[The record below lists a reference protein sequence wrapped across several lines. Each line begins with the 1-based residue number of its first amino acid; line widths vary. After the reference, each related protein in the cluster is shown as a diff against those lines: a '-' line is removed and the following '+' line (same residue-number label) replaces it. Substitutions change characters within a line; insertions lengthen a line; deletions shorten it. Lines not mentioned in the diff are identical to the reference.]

1 MAAWLLSLLLMGATY
16 TTAFRAYMDEI
27 DMPNAP
33 PEFVR
38 KRVATTWQEN
48 SAPAF
53 SSVKEEHESW
63 AEFDSPKRDLQD
75 ALLDLY
81 SYHDKTINHLD
92 PGYGS
97 NVLHEAAIMGMKDE
111 VAVLLE
117 IGADPNVLTI
127 QGSLSGP
134 RAHFPGSNALIL
146 ASENG
151 HTEIVSL
158 LLAAGAAVD
167 VQNKEHGNTA
177 LFLAAT
183 KGYTRIVQLLLAAKA
198 GIEIRGESGQDTPL
212 TRASFEGHADVVELL
227 LEAGAN
233 VSAPT
238 TRASQDGLWTGGN
251 ALVQAVKG
259 YDVRRGEDVQ
269 YLGEDSTSQLEARI
283 VAMLLDAGADST
295 ARDRFGST
303 PLIVA
308 AASGSVLV
316 VKELLRHRSA
326 AELSINVSTY
336 WEDNTAIGYAAF
348 NGFVEI
354 ARVLLDA
361 GADPS
366 VKNRKGLDAM
376 DLARTPTPHM
386 RSERYKDLTARRKR
400 IVQMLRAHTSKL
412 PPSGSGRVGS
422 PANHEGQTRHVIQR
436 AEMGGEGP
444 KLEELYKQLVW
455 LFLGLV
461 ALLLGLG
468 ALCGYGFRA
477 LCTGGSFGWVAVGAT
492 AVLVLAFIAGY
503 LRLLS
508 AAAIIVCSASCIF
521 RRHAAHN
528 QNPRALIWALYRDIY
543 RDTVACGVWLAAEG
557 RFWLRVLRWNTNED
571 GAVAFLPEHRGR
583 RRRGRDRARTREGP
597 TAQREESGTVPS
609 PDAPAVKCGAGEPQ
623 WWLDLDRF
631 YADLEAAARVE
642 KPDYM
647 CSITNEI
654 MRNPAALVDGD
665 VFQHVYEYDAIALWM
680 TDNCIDPRSGVS
692 IDPTRCALIR
702 DKRLEREIRS
712 WCEDKALSWRI
723 QLDSGSEAP
732 VPRRSLHVFVD
743 HSNVAVGAAR
753 LGKQLDV
760 MHLVRHVEGLRDV
773 KERVVIGSHEAERAR
788 HEWERH
794 GYSVSADSRHGPER
808 FVDDALHAQLMRTA
822 AKAFDPPRVIALVTG
837 DGNRND
843 GRTNFPECVEEALR
857 QRWHVELYSWRQQT
871 SNVYVVLA
879 EQYAGHFCI
888 CYLDDICGMA

>member
-16 TTAFRAYMDEI
+16 QYTTAFRAYMDEI
-27 DMPNAP
+27 DMPDAP

-38 KRVATTWQEN
+38 KRVATTRQEN
-48 SAPAF
+48 SAF
-53 SSVKEEHESW
+53 SSEKVELESW
-63 AEFDSPKRDLQD
+63 AEY
-75 ALLDLY
+75 LLGIGP
-81 SYHDKTINHLD
+81 KTIDHLH
-92 PGYGS
+92 PGYGC
-97 NVLHEAAIMGMKDE
+97 NVLHKAAIMGMKDE

-134 RAHFPGSNALIL
+134 RAAIPGSNALLL

-167 VQNKEHGNTA
+167 VQIKEHGNTA

-238 TRASQDGLWTGGN
+238 TLTSVLWTGGN
-251 ALVQAVKG
+251 ALVRAVQG
-259 YDVRRGEDVQ
+259 YDGRRGEDVQ
-269 YLGEDSTSQLEARI
+269 YLGEDSTTQLEARI

-354 ARVLLDA
+354 AKVLLDA

-366 VKNRKGLDAM
+366 VKNRKGMDAM

-386 RSERYKDLTARRKR
+386 RSE
-400 IVQMLRAHTSKL
+400 
-412 PPSGSGRVGS
+412 
-422 PANHEGQTRHVIQR
+422 
-436 AEMGGEGP
+436 
-444 KLEELYKQLVW
+444 
-455 LFLGLV
+455 
-461 ALLLGLG
+461 
-468 ALCGYGFRA
+468 
-477 LCTGGSFGWVAVGAT
+477 
-492 AVLVLAFIAGY
+492 
-503 LRLLS
+503 
-508 AAAIIVCSASCIF
+508 
-521 RRHAAHN
+521 
-528 QNPRALIWALYRDIY
+528 
-543 RDTVACGVWLAAEG
+543 
-557 RFWLRVLRWNTNED
+557 
-571 GAVAFLPEHRGR
+571 
-583 RRRGRDRARTREGP
+583 
-597 TAQREESGTVPS
+597 
-609 PDAPAVKCGAGEPQ
+609 PQ
-623 WWLDLDRF
+623 WWLDLERF

-680 TDNCIDPRSGVS
+680 TDNCIDPSSGVS

-732 VPRRSLHVFVD
+732 MPRRSLHVFVD
-743 HSNVAVGAAR
+743 HSNVAAGAAR

-871 SNVYVVLA
+871 SNVYAVLA

-888 CYLDDICGMA
+888 CYLDDKEGLGSGAASTSVAWHDETYDEEEAEGAHKQHAPKKKASKKTKAKQAGACEARAPVASASAAEPPKAEEPLRGEEPPKAVEALLEATAAAEAAVAESAAAEKAEVAEAAAAAAAERAAKEVEEAAVRVAAAEAVQAAMAELERVEVERAQVERAEVERAEAERAEAERAEAERAEAERAEAERAEAERAEAERAE

>member
-1 MAAWLLSLLLMGATY
+1 LFTRRRVVFLMAARLLSLLLMGATY
-16 TTAFRAYMDEI
+16 QYTAAFRAYMDEI
-27 DMPNAP
+27 DMPDAP

-38 KRVATTWQEN
+38 KRVATTRQ
-48 SAPAF
+48 
-53 SSVKEEHESW
+53 EHESC
-63 AEFDSPKRDLQD
+63 AEFD
-75 ALLDLY
+75 
-81 SYHDKTINHLD
+81 HDKTIDHLL

-97 NVLHEAAIMGMKDE
+97 NMLHEAAVMGMKDE

-117 IGADPNVLTI
+117 MGADPNVLTI
-127 QGSLSGP
+127 QGSPSGP
-134 RAHFPGSNALIL
+134 GSSALIL
-146 ASENG
+146 ASEKG

-183 KGYTRIVQLLLAAKA
+183 LGYTRIVQLLLAAKA
-198 GIEIRGESGQDTPL
+198 GIEIRGFSGQDTPL

-238 TRASQDGLWTGGN
+238 TWTSQDGLWTGGN
-251 ALVQAVKG
+251 ALVQAVQG
-259 YDVRRGEDVQ
+259 YYVRRGEDVQ

-336 WEDNTAIGYAAF
+336 REDDTAIGYAASY
-348 NGFVEI
+348 GFVEI

-366 VKNRKGLDAM
+366 VKNRKGMDAM
-376 DLARTPTPHM
+376 DLARMPTPHM
-386 RSERYKDLTARRKR
+386 RSEQYKDLTARRKR
-400 IVQMLRAHTSKL
+400 IVQMLRAHTPKL
-412 PPSGSGRVGS
+412 PPSG

-436 AEMGGEGP
+436 AEMGGEGS
-444 KLEELYKQLVW
+444 KLEELFTQLVW
-455 LFLGLV
+455 LFFVLA

-468 ALCGYGFRA
+468 ALCGYEFRA
-477 LCTGGSFGWVAVGAT
+477 LCTGGNFGWVAAGAT
-492 AVLVLAFIAGY
+492 AVLVAYIAGY

-508 AAAIIVCSASCIF
+508 AAAIIVCSASCMF
-521 RRHAAHN
+521 RRHAAHI
-528 QNPRALIWALYRDIY
+528 QNPRALIWALCRDA
-543 RDTVACGVWLAAEG
+543 VACGVWLAAEG

-583 RRRGRDRARTREGP
+583 RRRGRGRARTREGP
-597 TAQREESGTVPS
+597 TAQREESGTAPS

-623 WWLDLDRF
+623 WWLDLERF
-631 YADLEAAARVE
+631 YADLEATARVE
-642 KPDYM
+642 KLDYL

-702 DKRLEREIRS
+702 DKRL
-712 WCEDKALSWRI
+712 
-723 QLDSGSEAP
+723 G
-732 VPRRSLHVFVD
+732 
-743 HSNVAVGAAR
+743 
-753 LGKQLDV
+753 
-760 MHLVRHVEGLRDV
+760 
-773 KERVVIGSHEAERAR
+773 
-788 HEWERH
+788 
-794 GYSVSADSRHGPER
+794 
-808 FVDDALHAQLMRTA
+808 
-822 AKAFDPPRVIALVTG
+822 
-837 DGNRND
+837 
-843 GRTNFPECVEEALR
+843 
-857 QRWHVELYSWRQQT
+857 
-871 SNVYVVLA
+871 
-879 EQYAGHFCI
+879 
-888 CYLDDICGMA
+888 